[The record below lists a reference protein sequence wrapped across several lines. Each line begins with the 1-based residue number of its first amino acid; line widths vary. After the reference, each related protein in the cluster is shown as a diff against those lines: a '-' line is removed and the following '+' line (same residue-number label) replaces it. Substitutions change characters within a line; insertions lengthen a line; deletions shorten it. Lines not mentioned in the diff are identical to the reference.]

1 MTNLAGKSLTSLS
14 RHLNDGDITAVQL
27 IEDCLNTIERE
38 TVNLNAVTATN
49 HDTALRATTES
60 DKRRQNGA
68 GFGAVDGIPFG
79 FKANILVE
87 GYADHAGIKGRKS
100 SAAPN
105 DSFAISKLK
114 TAGMI
119 PFAQTNMDE
128 GALGITGHNDYFGD
142 TVNPINHIYSSGGS
156 SSGSA
161 SAVAA
166 QIMPA
171 ALGSDSLGSIRI
183 PAALCGVVGLKPSRN
198 LVRTLG
204 TIPLSWT
211 FDHVG
216 PIARSADD
224 TFMMLSALLGIPAS
238 PDKLPNDISGMKIG
252 VPYDFIQSCPALSND
267 VFQNFENAIAKLK
280 SLGAVISPISF
291 RHYDMDSVRKAA
303 FEICEI
309 EMAEFHGA
317 MYNDTPNAFSEQ
329 FQKMIE
335 WGMSAGDNIKLK
347 AMTAIARAGDSV
359 DEAMMP
365 LDAIITPTTPVNA
378 FDANNQAPKGMF
390 DYTAPANFA
399 GMPAISIPFGISE
412 ENKMPFGLQIMGNLL
427 SERKIITIART
438 FK

>member
-1 MTNLAGKSLTSLS
+1 MTNLAGKSLKSLS
-14 RHLNDGDITAVQL
+14 RHLNDGDITALQL
-27 IEDCLNTIERE
+27 VEDCLSAIERE
-38 TVNLNAVTATN
+38 NTSLNAVTATN
-49 HDTALRATTES
+49 RDMALRAATAS
-60 DKRRQNGA
+60 DKRRKDGNDLGPM
-68 GFGAVDGIPFG
+68 DGIPFG

-100 SAAPN
+100 STAPN

-128 GALGITGHNDYFGD
+128 GALGITGQNEYFGD
-142 TVNPINHIYSSGGS
+142 TINPINHAHSSGGS

-166 QIMPA
+166 QMMPA

-183 PAALCGVVGLKPSRN
+183 PASLCGIVGLKPSRN

-216 PIARSADD
+216 PMARSVDD
-224 TFMMLSALLGIPAS
+224 VFMMLSALLGIPAS

-252 VPYDFIQSCPALSND
+252 VPYDFIQSCPALSNE
-267 VFQNFENAIAKLK
+267 VFLNFEAAIAKLK
-280 SLGAVISPISF
+280 DLGAVISPVSF
-291 RHYDMDSVRKAA
+291 RHYDLDTVRKSA

-317 MYNDTPNAFSEQ
+317 MYNDTPDAFSKQ

-335 WGMSAGDNIKLK
+335 WGMDAGDNIKLK

-378 FDANNQAPKGMF
+378 FDASTPAPKGMY

-399 GMPAISIPFGISE
+399 GMPAISIPFGLSN

-427 SERKIITIART
+427 SERKIITIA
-438 FK
+438 KKLG